1 MQNPGNPYQHP
12 NLDLNCNKCAIIYK
26 KGTVHDCLFAIRQEC
41 REQMSDQDERIRCLE
56 QIVSDQINLIRQDIP
71 SMISQQIQS
80 LNLNSNSNQNRQG
93 NQGGFPQSQQFNTFD
108 SSALKEVQ
116 MSLQTLQNDFGFV
129 RNNQFNDKSEF
140 TGKYESLRQ
149 ILINHQGDF
158 KFCTAELEKD
168 LRTLQ
173 QHVSYLYKKLEN
185 TNLVLKTQLS
195 RPQSSAQ
202 STYRGV
208 PDMQRQQQQQVQNQM
223 VHQQNNAAPPIHRQ
237 EQQIFQNNQTPSQV
251 QSNSNFGSSQQ
262 PTINNDVPRNPITMM
277 TPGYLPSDNERYQSD
292 MNVNQFRTSANNSIN
307 HDNHSGSGSNN
318 NISQPRQLSNVGFD
332 VPSNPVSFP
341 PSSHQQQQQVQ
352 QQQSLHNSFNNG
364 RPGSEQQNRN
374 QQQQFGINNRNDFN
388 NIGGFEQQNQQYNNF
403 QTPQQQ
409 QQYIGNFGEDQAMG
423 FDDPFNLGLNNS
435 GIGISRV
442 MNNLNNNSSIMD
454 RLEQAERRNELLLRP
469 YVPDDISNPLS
480 LRPLSSNINMLPPL
494 PSQRMNNPLYGQFGQ
509 QNIQY
514 PASMTPGQILQIN
527 PLPNH
532 QNFGLQP
539 FQNQEIQQKLQH
551 DQLQQQQRRQNQLG
565 FPQNQIHSMDYLMG
579 TNPSAI
585 DQIETDFQKTFGGE
599 EDQDLVQQLQGL
611 NIQSDLPPKIKQYV
625 RDKLNCRL
633 GKTLSYQEAE
643 MVEKIIEKYKE
654 QYAHYFNRNKDNRE
668 EKLVIVQLT
677 SHKTTPNNADT
688 AIVQWLKSKKI
699 LGKYDMV
706 GGWKFDK
713 KKKQLFAFF
722 VLSYYDFKDFDKVSK
737 EEKTG
742 ILDVKVID
750 DDMAALAKDWS
761 QAEEF
766 VY

>member
-93 NQGGFPQSQQFNTFD
+93 NQGSFPQSQQFNTFD

-208 PDMQRQQQQQVQNQM
+208 PDMQRQQQQQQVQNQM

-262 PTINNDVPRNPITMM
+262 PTINNDAPRNPITMM

-469 YVPDDISNPLS
+469 YVPDDQSSMKNLSQSQTIPQIIQPTSSFKNNASTPNFHNNNEIS
-480 LRPLSSNINMLPPL
+480 I
-494 PSQRMNNPLYGQFGQ
+494 
-509 QNIQY
+509 
-514 PASMTPGQILQIN
+514 QIN
-527 PLPNH
+527 GGYHSEIIDEIMPIQGPELRSY
-532 QNFGLQP
+532 
-539 FQNQEIQQKLQH
+539 IQQELKNNGVNASTRNQNSLINSLQAALTCYISSYAQYFEDTYELVLLDGGFVKEESQGTEMVFKLTEYFKEK
-551 DQLQQQQRRQNQLG
+551 DCIGSINYFKSRLSG
-565 FPQNQIHSMDYLMG
+565 FMIMNK
-579 TNPSAI
+579 A
-585 DQIETDFQKTFGGE
+585 
-599 EDQDLVQQLQGL
+599 
-611 NIQSDLPPKIKQYV
+611 IKQQFIQ
-625 RDKLNCRL
+625 DKANDASL
-633 GKTLSYQEAE
+633 
-643 MVEKIIEKYKE
+643 YK
-654 QYAHYFNRNKDNRE
+654 
-668 EKLVIVQLT
+668 V
-677 SHKTTPNNADT
+677 DT
-688 AIVQWLKSKKI
+688 QKV
-699 LGKYDMV
+699 
-706 GGWKFDK
+706 
-713 KKKQLFAFF
+713 
-722 VLSYYDFKDFDKVSK
+722 FKDDLEDRISSK
-737 EEKTG
+737 WMRCESL
-742 ILDVKVID
+742 IL
-750 DDMAALAKDWS
+750 
-761 QAEEF
+761 F
-766 VY
+766 N